1 MQAGDLAKMAKK
13 RFTGLDGLRG
23 VCALIV
29 AIYHC
34 DLALHTGHLLYRA
47 WLSVDVFFILSG
59 FVITLNYEDRL
70 RAGLGLWGFTK
81 LRARRLTPVHLI
93 GVFTASIAAMA
104 AFAYFGASPSG
115 LWTLV
120 SVMALGMLLIPVTL
134 TPLRDVF
141 ARQGEIFPTNPALW
155 SLLGEWI
162 ANILYAA
169 FFRTLTRRALVAV
182 AFLIALPLLAR
193 TVFHGA
199 WGGGGRYDDYLW
211 GVGRA
216 VLEFLIG
223 VIIYRYQR
231 SNSFA
236 RLPSLRP
243 ELLYA
248 TWFFLTAVPDS
259 VGGAMFS
266 AVLSLAVAPVLVVL
280 LARTEEPVPKYLIW
294 LGAISYPL
302 YASHFAVVN
311 VAAIVLLRHA
321 RSANILWII
330 PMISTAVLIAWVIER
345 LTAQR
350 TASTQTELAAIE
362 PVQS

>member
-1 MQAGDLAKMAKK
+1 MGKK
-13 RFTGLDGLRG
+13 RFTALDGLRG

-59 FVITLNYEDRL
+59 FVIALSYEDRL
-70 RAGLGLWGFTK
+70 RAGLGLCAFAK
-81 LRARRLTPVHLI
+81 ARARRLTPVHLI
-93 GVFTASIAAMA
+93 GALAASIAAIA
-104 AFAYFGASPSG
+104 TFAYFGAAAAG

-120 SVMALGMLLIPVTL
+120 SVATLAMLLMPVTL

-141 ARQGEIFPTNPALW
+141 AAQGEIFPTNPALW

-162 ANILYAA
+162 ANVLYVAW
-169 FFRTLTRRALVAV
+169 FRTFGRRGLFIAV
-182 AFLIALPLLAR
+182 FAMALPLLTRAA
-193 TVFHGA
+193 FQGA

-211 GVGRA
+211 GFDRA

-231 SNSFA
+231 ANTFA
-236 RLPSLRP
+236 HLPSVRP

-248 TWFFLTAVPDS
+248 MWFFFTAVPDS
-259 VGGAMFS
+259 IGGAILS
-266 AVLSLAVAPVLVVL
+266 AGLSLVVAPALIVL
-280 LARTEEPVPKYLIW
+280 LVRTEECGPKYLIW

-302 YASHFAVVN
+302 YASHFAVIN

-321 RSANILWII
+321 ESANILWII

-350 TASTQTELAAIE
+350 TASTQTELAAI
-362 PVQS
+362 